1 MNPQLLNQLGIS
13 VAKQVAN
20 AAEAKFFT
28 TSWREVSNARWDS
41 SFWNPESVL
50 YEKAIEQGKFQTQPL
65 GLLCEFS
72 NQQWDVNEEFQD
84 SVPDLEISAIDTTTG
99 KFLAPAIIGSSEA
112 PSRAKMLVRRGDILI
127 STTRPGRGAV
137 AMVGLEH
144 MPKFVACTGFAVVR
158 EVSKSIDKDYLYCLL
173 RSEISLQQMNRRTSG
188 GNYPAITQIEL
199 EKIKIPVPPL
209 HVQRQIVEAVNVI
222 HTQASRLIDTANQK
236 INIAKAQV

>member
-28 TSWREVSNARWDS
+28 TSWREVSHARWDS

-84 SVPDLEISAIDTTTG
+84 SVPYLEISAIDTTTG

-112 PSRAKMLVRRGDILI
+112 PTARK
-127 STTRPGRGAV
+127 
-137 AMVGLEH
+137 
-144 MPKFVACTGFAVVR
+144 CWFA
-158 EVSKSIDKDYLYCLL
+158 E
-173 RSEISLQQMNRRTSG
+173 
-188 GNYPAITQIEL
+188 AIF
-199 EKIKIPVPPL
+199 
-209 HVQRQIVEAVNVI
+209 
-222 HTQASRLIDTANQK
+222 
-236 INIAKAQV
+236 